1 MQQMGPLN
9 SRDHLKQ
16 GNGWSNSKSK
26 TKNGHKEE
34 KAKHTD
40 NGHTSR
46 FKTFFKGILKRKD

>member
-1 MQQMGPLN
+1 MGLLN

-46 FKTFFKGILKRKD
+46 FKTFLKGILKRKD